1 MDHILFD
8 DYGGLDAV
16 TKADNFPL
24 PHIVDLFDDLGY
36 AKYFST
42 LDLVSGFWQILV
54 HANSQ
59 EKTAFSNLF
68 KFIVIFIASSNH

>member
-24 PHIVDLFDDLGY
+24 LHIVDLFDDLDY

-42 LDLVSGFWQILV
+42 LDLVSGFWQIIV
-54 HANSQ
+54 HEDS
-59 EKTAFSNLF
+59 
-68 KFIVIFIASSNH
+68 